1 MDEILALVDEFWF
14 GDPRNVYWYVG
25 KELADKAS
33 YLNVKA
39 EIVEKLEKWK
49 HILSEYNAD
58 HTSYSD
64 ISDCVVK
71 LNKILEYGKIE
82 EYEN

>member
-14 GDPRNVYWYVG
+14 GDSRHVYWYVRG
-25 KELADKAS
+25 TLPDKAS

-39 EIVEKLEKWK
+39 EIVEKLVKWQN
-49 HILSEYNAD
+49 ILSEHNVN

-71 LNKILEYGKIE
+71 LTKILEFGKIN